1 MRLSPQKKNGMS
13 TNMLHNSVTLLQIL
27 LLTLDVQTA
36 CPDCA
41 LLKLDS
47 QMMSDYKVGR
57 DHVHQTQVIP
67 QQLERQC
74 QNM

>member
-1 MRLSPQKKNGMS
+1 MRLSPQKKNGTS

-47 QMMSDYKVGR
+47 QMMSDYKVGC

>member
-13 TNMLHNSVTLLQIL
+13 TDMLRSNINLLQIL

-41 LLKLDS
+41 LLKLGS
-47 QMMSDYKVGR
+47 QMMSD
-57 DHVHQTQVIP
+57 
-67 QQLERQC
+67 
-74 QNM
+74 